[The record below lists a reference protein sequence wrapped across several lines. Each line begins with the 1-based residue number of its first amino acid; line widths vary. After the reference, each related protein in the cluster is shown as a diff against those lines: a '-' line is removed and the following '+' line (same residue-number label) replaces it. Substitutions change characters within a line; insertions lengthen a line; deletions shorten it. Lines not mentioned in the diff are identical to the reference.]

1 MNIAI
6 IHTPSPGLKLDAR
19 IIADALAEAIA
30 ARNARVLFIEVPVR
44 ALEQP
49 ADVIRRQFPIDAHV
63 DVAIFL
69 ERILNHPVLQNARH
83 RILVPNPEWLFG
95 QSAHQAGRC
104 TEFWHK
110 SRFSQELLSTKF
122 PQARHRLT
130 GFSSLDPGFR
140 VRDHS
145 SFLHLRGNLATRRHS
160 GPLVELWQEHPEWPD
175 LHLQFHGNDLDINM
189 AHWLSRGNIH
199 LRLGWMAEAEYKETA
214 ANHGIHI
221 CTSEHEGFGHYI
233 NEARAMAA
241 LVVTTD
247 APPMNELVDT
257 DSGILVKPETSYTR
271 AYGQGFRI
279 SKAAMAAAIEH
290 VLALSPEQRREM
302 GMNARDRFEKDRTSF
317 NQLINDVFSS
327 VF

>member
-19 IIADALAEAIA
+19 VIAGALAQTIA
-30 ARNARVLFIEVPVR
+30 ARNARLLFIEVPVR
-44 ALEQP
+44 AVEQP
-49 ADVIRRQFPIDAHV
+49 ADVIRRQIPIDARI
-63 DVAIFL
+63 DVAIFI
-69 ERILNHPVLQNARH
+69 ERILNHPVLQIARH

-95 QSAHQAGRC
+95 QSAHLAARC

-110 SRFSQELLSTKF
+110 SRFSQEQLAARF

-130 GFSSLDPGFR
+130 GFSSQDPGLR
-140 VRDHS
+140 VREYS

-160 GPLVELWQEHPEWPD
+160 GLLVELWQEHPEWPD
-175 LHLQFHGNDLDINM
+175 LHVQFHGNDLDINL

-199 LRLGWMAEAEYKETA
+199 LRLGWMAEAEYMETA

-233 NEARAMAA
+233 NEARAMGA

-247 APPMNELVDT
+247 APPMNELIDA

-271 AYGQGFRI
+271 AHGQGFRI
-279 SKAAMAAAIEH
+279 GKAALTAAIEQT
-290 VLALSPEQRREM
+290 LALSQERRREM
-302 GMNARDRFEKDRTSF
+302 GMCAQDRFIKETNTF
-317 NQLINDVFSS
+317 NHEINDVFSS